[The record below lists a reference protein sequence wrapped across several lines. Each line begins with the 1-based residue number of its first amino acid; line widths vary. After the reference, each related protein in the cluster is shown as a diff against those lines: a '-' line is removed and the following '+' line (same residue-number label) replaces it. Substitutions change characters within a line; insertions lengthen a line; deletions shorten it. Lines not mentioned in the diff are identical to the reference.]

1 MDTKITDKIKS
12 FEDAMAATGRPT
24 VPAFADVPEDMR
36 EYFQAH
42 YKMAVIAESL
52 NEGWK
57 ADWND
62 FDQRKYLPWFDYT
75 MASSGFA
82 FYATNYS
89 YSDAYAGCAF
99 RLCFAERELAEYAGR
114 EFIDIWNVIL
124 MK

>member
-1 MDTKITDKIKS
+1 METKITEKIKS

-24 VPAFADVPEDMR
+24 LPAFADVPEDMR

-42 YKMAVIAESL
+42 YKMAVISEAL

-62 FDQRKYLPWFDYT
+62 PDQYKYIPWFENNG
-75 MASSGFA
+75 ASSGFA
-82 FYATNYS
+82 FYDAFYGYS
-89 YSDAYAGCAF
+89 AAHAGYAS
-99 RLCFAERELAEYAGR
+99 RLCFAELELAQYAGR